1 MTHGSNPFGSNPSGA
16 AGQSGATGGDWSPFG
31 PPTGGQRS
39 GTGGAVPPSAGMPS
53 YRHTAGTASS
63 SSSLGSLLD
72 SDDEPAAL
80 SPIRAGSP
88 PLLWLAAAFI
98 SATLGLIIVL
108 VLHDPGTGNVPYF
121 AFISWVLAGPAAIG
135 LLAIFLTKDTN
146 ARARALYA
154 APAWV
159 PWAYRAVL
167 LVALVAIVLSAIR
180 IADWAGRL

>member
-1 MTHGSNPFGSNPSGA
+1 MTPESNPFGSSGSGTSGHSGA
-16 AGQSGATGGDWSPFG
+16 AGSDWSPFG
-31 PPTGGQRS
+31 PPTGGPRS
-39 GTGGAVPPSAGMPS
+39 GTAGTVPPTAGIPS
-53 YRHTAGTASS
+53 YRHGPGTTSS
-63 SSSLGSLLD
+63 DSSLGSLLD
-72 SDDEPAAL
+72 SDDEPTAS

-88 PLLWLAAAFI
+88 PLLWLAAAFV
-98 SATLGLIIVL
+98 SAALGLIIVL
-108 VLHDPGTGNVPYF
+108 LLHDPGAGNVPYF
-121 AFISWVLAGPAAIG
+121 AFASWVLAGPAAIG
-135 LLAIFLTKDTN
+135 LLAVFLTKDTN